1 MSKGQNRIT
10 NFLNFTIMKKNELLS
25 KADEAK
31 ELLGVD
37 ELLEAILRAL
47 SADKLED
54 ILIFIDR
61 VYELRLF

>member
-1 MSKGQNRIT
+1 MD
-10 NFLNFTIMKKNELLS
+10 KNELLS

-31 ELLGVD
+31 ELLGAD
-37 ELLEAILRAL
+37 GLLEAILRAL
-47 SADKLED
+47 SVDKLED